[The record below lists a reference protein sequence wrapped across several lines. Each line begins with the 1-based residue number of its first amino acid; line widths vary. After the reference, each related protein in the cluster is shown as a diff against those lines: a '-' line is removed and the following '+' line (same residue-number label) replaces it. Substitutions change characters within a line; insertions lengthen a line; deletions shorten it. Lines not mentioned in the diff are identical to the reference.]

1 MSIEVL
7 NESGEAEVN
16 EQMLIDIASYAMR
29 AMDVHPDT
37 EATITLVDEPTM
49 ADLHVR
55 WMDLEGPTDVMSFP
69 MDELTPGGGRPDAG
83 MPGPAM
89 LGDII
94 LCPAYDRKQAEMA
107 GHDLGH
113 EMALLTVHG
122 VLHLLG
128 YDHIEPKDEREMF
141 ALQNEILADWYDDLA
156 RRGVAY
162 QPKPSGAHAFP
173 SAADRDELDKRMKQA
188 DNDGGAE

>member
-7 NESGEAEVN
+7 NESGEADVN
-16 EQMLIDIASYAMR
+16 EEMLVDVCSFALT

-69 MDELTPGGGRPDAG
+69 MDELTPGGGRPDAAAFG
-83 MPGPAM
+83 AAM

-107 GHDLGH
+107 GHSLGH
-113 EMALLTVHG
+113 ELALLTVHG

-128 YDHIEPKDEREMF
+128 YDHIAPADEREMF
-141 ALQNEILADWYDDLA
+141 ALQNEILADWYDDLSA
-156 RRGVAY
+156 RGVSY
-162 QPKPSGAHAFP
+162 QPKPTGAHAFP
-173 SAADRDELDKRMKQA
+173 SAADRDMLDRKMR
-188 DNDGGAE
+188 DEG